1 MREVNHERPHVVRFH
16 LCEGC
21 RVGKSIETR
30 AVVPGLE
37 QRVWGVTA
45 DEYQF
50 ALRGNPKIGLW

>member
-1 MREVNHERPHVVRFH
+1 MREANHERPHVVRFH
-16 LCEGC
+16 LYEGC
-21 RVGKSIETR
+21 RVGKSIEIR

-50 ALRGNPKIGLW
+50 ALQGNPKIGLW